1 MKENKFYNAIKAVV
15 SPFAKLFFRT
25 RAQGMENIPNDGPVI
40 IAANHYFFAD
50 PIFIAVYTKRFITFM
65 AKSELFGNPVM
76 NWLMTKLGCVKLNR
90 DGSDISALRTVLGEL
105 KKDACIML
113 FPQGTRCPGHAP
125 LREEMKDGASFLA
138 MTSKAPVVPV
148 GIYTKEM
155 KGKLFRKTYVSF
167 GKPIVPAEEI
177 GRGGKSVALASDM
190 IHSAICDQVESARL
204 MAESKK

>member
-1 MKENKFYNAIKAVV
+1 MKENKFYNRAKAILK
-15 SPFAKLFFRT
+15 PLAKFFFGARV
-25 RAQGMENIPNDGPVI
+25 QGAENVPEEGPVI

-50 PIFIAVYTKRFITFM
+50 PVFIAIYTKRFITFM
-65 AKSELFGNPVM
+65 AKSELFEKGIM
-76 NWLMTKLGCVKLNR
+76 AWFMKKLECVKLNR
-90 DGSDISALRTVLGEL
+90 DGSDIGALRTVLAEL

-113 FPQGTRCPGHAP
+113 FPQGTRCPGHMP
-125 LREEMKDGASFLA
+125 LREEMKDGAAFLA

-148 GIYTKEM
+148 GIYTKGM

-177 GRGGKSVALASDM
+177 GRGGKSVVLASDM
-190 IHSAICDQVESARL
+190 IYSGICEQVESARL